1 MTDFPDYEA
10 MASWVYKFTSPHGVV
25 PWQELPKHRRD
36 TFVASMKKPLALA
49 IGDDRL
55 FTMVLS
61 PGDPWTV
68 DQHIESYAKSYYYN
82 LNIRQA
88 WPKEATDADA

>member
-1 MTDFPDYEA
+1 MSDFPDSEA
-10 MASWVYKFTSPHGVV
+10 ATRWFDDNYSECIENGINPV
-25 PWQELPKHRRD
+25 PGI
-36 TFVASMKKPLALA
+36 VNAAL
-49 IGDDRL
+49 GDDRL